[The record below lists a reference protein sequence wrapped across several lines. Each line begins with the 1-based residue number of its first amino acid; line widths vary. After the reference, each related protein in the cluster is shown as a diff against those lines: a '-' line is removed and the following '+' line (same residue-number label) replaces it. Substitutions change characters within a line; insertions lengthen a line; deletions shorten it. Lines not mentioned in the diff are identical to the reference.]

1 MEQLIETDKY
11 LLLGINGSD
20 SIFWDACMLVYTS
33 ISLWIPLA
41 LLLIIVLAKNNS
53 AKNFLILLGL
63 IVVLAFMT
71 DGITS
76 TLCKPY
82 FARLRPTRDFELM
95 YAVDVVNGYRA
106 GLYSFMSSH
115 AGNSFGIATFLM
127 LLIRNRTLSI
137 SLIFWAI
144 MNSFTRLYLGVH
156 FPGDI
161 IAGTTV
167 GILSGVIIYYLYR
180 YICNKQRGVR
190 HDYIS
195 SQYTKS
201 GYLVSDVYIV
211 LIVLYATFAAIPIIA
226 FFKLLEF

>member
-1 MEQLIETDKY
+1 MEQLLEIDKY

-20 SIFWDACMLVYTS
+20 SLFWDACMLVYTS

-41 LLLIIVLAKNNS
+41 LVLLIILAKNNS
-53 AKNFLILLGL
+53 AKNFLILIGL
-63 IVVLAFMT
+63 IVVLFFLT

-76 TLCKPY
+76 TICKPY
-82 FARLRPTRDFELM
+82 FARLRPTRDPELM
-95 YAVDVVNGYRA
+95 YIVDVVNGYRA

-115 AGNSFGIATFLM
+115 AGNSFGIATFVL

-137 SLIFWAI
+137 SLIIWAI

-156 FPGDI
+156 YPGDI
-161 IAGTTV
+161 LAGTTV
-167 GILSGVIIYYLYR
+167 GILSGVAVYYLYK
-180 YICNKQRGVR
+180 YITKKKGGVR

-201 GYLVSDVYIV
+201 GYLVSDIHFALV
-211 LIVLYATFAAIPIIA
+211 VLYATFAIIPILA

>member
-1 MEQLIETDKY
+1 MEQLLEIDKY

-20 SIFWDACMLVYTS
+20 SLFWDACMLVYTS

-41 LLLIIVLAKNNS
+41 LVLLIILAKNNS
-53 AKNFLILLGL
+53 AKNFLILIGL
-63 IVVLAFMT
+63 IVVLFFLT

-76 TLCKPY
+76 TICKPY
-82 FARLRPTRDFELM
+82 FARLRPTRDPELM
-95 YAVDVVNGYRA
+95 YIVDVVNGYRA

-115 AGNSFGIATFLM
+115 AGNSFGIATFVL

-137 SLIFWAI
+137 SLIIWAI

-156 FPGDI
+156 YPGDI
-161 IAGTTV
+161 LAGTTV
-167 GILSGVIIYYLYR
+167 GILSGVAVYYLYK
-180 YICNKQRGVR
+180 YITNKKGGVR

-201 GYLVSDVYIV
+201 GYLVSDIHFALV
-211 LIVLYATFAAIPIIA
+211 VLYATFAIIPILA

>member
-1 MEQLIETDKY
+1 MEQLLEIDKY

-20 SIFWDACMLVYTS
+20 SLFWDACMLVYTS

-41 LLLIIVLAKNNS
+41 LVLLIILAKNNS
-53 AKNFLILLGL
+53 AKNFLILIGL
-63 IVVLAFMT
+63 IVVLFFLT

-76 TLCKPY
+76 TICKPY
-82 FARLRPTRDFELM
+82 FARLRPTRDPELM
-95 YAVDVVNGYRA
+95 YIVDVVNGSRA

-115 AGNSFGIATFLM
+115 AGNSFGIATFVL

-137 SLIFWAI
+137 SLIIWAI

-156 FPGDI
+156 YPGDI
-161 IAGTTV
+161 LAGTTV
-167 GILSGVIIYYLYR
+167 GILSGVAVYYLYK
-180 YICNKQRGVR
+180 YITNKKGGVR

-201 GYLVSDVYIV
+201 GYLVSDIHFALV
-211 LIVLYATFAAIPIIA
+211 VLYATFAIIPILA

>member
-1 MEQLIETDKY
+1 MEQLLEIDKY

-20 SIFWDACMLVYTS
+20 SLFWDACMLVYTS

-41 LLLIIVLAKNNS
+41 LVLLIILAKNNS
-53 AKNFLILLGL
+53 AKNFLILIGL
-63 IVVLAFMT
+63 IVVLFFLT

-76 TLCKPY
+76 TICKPY
-82 FARLRPTRDFELM
+82 FARLRPTHDPELM
-95 YAVDVVNGYRA
+95 YIVDVVNGYRA

-115 AGNSFGIATFLM
+115 AGNSFGIATFVL

-137 SLIFWAI
+137 SLIIWAI

-156 FPGDI
+156 YPGDI
-161 IAGTTV
+161 LAGTTV
-167 GILSGVIIYYLYR
+167 GILSGVAVYYLYK
-180 YICNKQRGVR
+180 YITNKKGGVR

-201 GYLVSDVYIV
+201 GYLVSDIHFALV
-211 LIVLYATFAAIPIIA
+211 VLYATFAIIPILA